1 MLNNDVLRSVRFM
14 LKVGDSTLAEIIKLG
29 GGSVAPMQVAA
40 FLKREE
46 EPGFVLC
53 DAKTMG
59 QFLDGLI
66 IHRRGPAP
74 AGHTPVVEKH
84 VNNNTVLKKLR
95 VAFELK
101 EDDLGEMMHSVG
113 FEISRP
119 ELSAL
124 FRKPDHKN
132 FRPCGDQFLRAFLK
146 ALTTRMRG

>member
-1 MLNNDVLRSVRFM
+1 MINNDVLRSVRFM

-29 GGSVAPMQVAA
+29 GGSIAPMQVAA
-40 FLKREE
+40 FLKRED

-74 AGHTPVVEKH
+74 EGKTQVIEKH
-84 VNNNTVLKKLR
+84 VTNNTVLKKLR

-101 EDDLGEMMHSVG
+101 EDDLVEMIKSVG

-146 ALTTRMRG
+146 ALTARVRV

>member
-1 MLNNDVLRSVRFM
+1 MINNDVLRSVRFM

-29 GGSVAPMQVAA
+29 GGTIAPMQVAA
-40 FLKREE
+40 FLKRED

-74 AGHTPVVEKH
+74 EGKTPMVEKH
-84 VNNNTVLKKLR
+84 VTNNTVLKKLR

-101 EDDLGEMMHSVG
+101 EDDLVEMIKSVG

-146 ALTTRMRG
+146 ALTARVRV

>member
-14 LKVGDSTLAEIIKLG
+14 LKVGDSTLSDIIKLG
-29 GGSVAPMQVAA
+29 GGSLGPMQVAA
-40 FLKREE
+40 FLKRED
-46 EPGFVLC
+46 EPGYVEC

-66 IHRRGPAP
+66 IHRRGPPPPGKAP
-74 AGHTPVVEKH
+74 PVEKH
-84 VNNNTVLKKLR
+84 VTNNTVLKKLR

-101 EDDLGEMMHSVG
+101 EDDLGQMLHSAG

-124 FRKPDHKN
+124 FRKPDHPN

-146 ALTTRMRG
+146 ALTARVRG